1 MIDKLFSNVGTL
13 KAGLDAAW
21 LRNEVISNNI
31 ANVDTPNYKSS
42 SVSFESA
49 FKKALAQDGIKN
61 KQTRE
66 GHITFSNASAQPTV
80 IKDTNTTYRMDGNN
94 VNIDAENVELAKNQI
109 YYSTLVQ
116 QLSSEFRKLK
126 MAINEGK

>member
-1 MIDKLFSNVGTL
+1 MIDKLFGNVGTL

-49 FKKALAQDGIKN
+49 FKKALAQDGNGN

-66 GHITFSNASAQPTV
+66 GHIEFSNATAQPTV

-94 VNIDAENVELAKNQI
+94 VNIDAENAELAKNQI

-116 QLSSEFRKLK
+116 QLSSEFRKLS